1 MSSVKKEIKQRGEFE
16 TRQQEAIVGL
26 LLTTDRLKGRLSE
39 LAAQFE
45 ITPQQYNVLRI
56 LRGAGEGGLSTLE
69 VTGRMIERNPG
80 ITRLLDRLEAKSLIR
95 RERSAGDRRR
105 QICRITPEGNRILA
119 DMDRPMKKLTQ
130 DVMNRLSDKEV
141 DRLLELLFLVRSG
154 I

>member
-80 ITRLLDRLEAKSLIR
+80 ITRLLDRLEAKSLIH

-105 QICRITPEGNRILA
+105 QICRITPEGTRVLT
-119 DMDRPMKKLTQ
+119 DMDRPMRDLTQ
-130 DVMNRLSDKEV
+130 DVMNRLSDKDV